1 MRLELAR
8 SAGFCYGV
16 RRAVQMAEMA
26 AEAVPGTPARRQT
39 YLHTQLKF
47 LTMQVSADSIPT
59 KGGQEDHVEFSYTAA
74 LKALKGTELLEKLL
88 SA

>member
-1 MRLELAR
+1 MGCNSSNTQVGYAMDLLNIL
-8 SAGFCYGV
+8 V
-16 RRAVQMAEMA
+16 AEMA
-26 AEAVPGTPARRQT
+26 AEAEPCTPARRQT